1 MSNDEA
7 PAIQRRGLMLVL
19 SSPSGAGKTTLSRQL
34 LDNDKQ
40 IQLSVSATTRARR
53 ARARRTASTIAS
65 STRATFS
72 GMIDRGE
79 FLEHARVFDNYYGTP
94 RGPVETALKAGR
106 DVLFDIDW
114 QGTQQLQ
121 EKGRDDLVTVFILPP
136 STRDLEKRL
145 MTRAQDSPEIVAQR
159 MAKAADEMS
168 HWAEYDYI
176 DHQSR
181 HRHQPDG
188 AEVDPDG
195 RAAEARAP
203 ARPVGLREGAARGSL
218 SRATAALPVW
228 PCERSTS
235 LDGV

>member
-7 PAIQRRGLMLVL
+7 PLIHRRGLMLVL

-53 ARARRTASTIAS
+53 PSEKDGVDYRFVDT
-65 STRATFS
+65 ATFS

-79 FLEHARVFDNYYGTP
+79 FLEHARVFDHYYGTP
-94 RGPVETALKAGR
+94 RAPVEAALKAGR

-145 MTRAQDSPEIVAQR
+145 RTRAQDSPDIVANR
-159 MAKAADEMS
+159 MAKASDEMS
-168 HWAEYDYI
+168 HYAEYDYTI
-176 DHQSR
+176 INRDIATSLMELKSILT
-181 HRHQPDG
+181 
-188 AEVDPDG
+188 AERLKRERQLGLVDFVK
-195 RAAEARAP
+195 A
-203 ARPVGLREGAARGSL
+203 LREGR
-218 SRATAALPVW
+218 
-228 PCERSTS
+228 
-235 LDGV
+235 

>member
-1 MSNDEA
+1 MSNDDA
-7 PAIQRRGLMLVL
+7 PMIQRRGLMLVL

-53 ARARRTASTIAS
+53 PSEKDGVDYRFVDT
-65 STRATFS
+65 ATFS
-72 GMIDRGE
+72 GMIERGE
-79 FLEHARVFDNYYGTP
+79 FLEHARVFDHYYGTP
-94 RGPVETALKAGR
+94 KAPVDAALKSGR

-145 MTRAQDSPEIVAQR
+145 KTRAQDSPEVVATR

-168 HWAEYDYI
+168 HYAEYDYTI
-176 DHQSR
+176 LNRDIATSLMELKSILT
-181 HRHQPDG
+181 
-188 AEVDPDG
+188 AERLKRERQIGLSNFVK
-195 RAAEARAP
+195 A
-203 ARPVGLREGAARGSL
+203 LREGR
-218 SRATAALPVW
+218 
-228 PCERSTS
+228 
-235 LDGV
+235 

>member
-7 PAIQRRGLMLVL
+7 PLIHRRGLMLVL

-53 ARARRTASTIAS
+53 PSEKDGVDYRFVDS
-65 STRATFS
+65 ATFN
-72 GMIDRGE
+72 GMMQRGE
-79 FLEHARVFDNYYGTP
+79 FLEQARVFDHYYGTP
-94 RGPVETALKAGR
+94 KAPVEAALKAGR

-145 MTRAQDSPEIVAQR
+145 KTRAQDAPDVVASR

-168 HWAEYDYI
+168 HYAEYDYTI
-176 DHQSR
+176 INRDIATSLMELKSILT
-181 HRHQPDG
+181 
-188 AEVDPDG
+188 AERLKRERQIGLSNFVK
-195 RAAEARAP
+195 A
-203 ARPVGLREGAARGSL
+203 LREGR
-218 SRATAALPVW
+218 
-228 PCERSTS
+228 
-235 LDGV
+235 